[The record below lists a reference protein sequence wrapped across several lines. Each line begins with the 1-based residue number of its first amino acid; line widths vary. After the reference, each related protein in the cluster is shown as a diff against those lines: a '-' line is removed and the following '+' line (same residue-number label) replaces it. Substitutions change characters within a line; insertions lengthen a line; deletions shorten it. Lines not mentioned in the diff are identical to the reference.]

1 LSTATDER
9 VEDAIQLFTVQNE
22 EGQVDSVVPLRWCI
36 SRATAEMIQ
45 ERQIEDP
52 QLVIVIENGGKE
64 MDRFIVPLEDQMRY
78 ISFRRPGTNVVHATI
93 MWPKSNDSVKKVLTK
108 RFDDGTFRVDLL
120 DYEPPRLARLHHRL
134 EQLRR
139 SIDDAYFRG
148 EDEAVRR
155 LEVQM
160 DEANAEIR
168 TLRGREGHEHII
180 RYGFD
185 SLGRIEGDAQLEVL
199 VPSEMFAREPSR
211 LMSWLGTV
219 HWSSQPRDQCHLRKR
234 ALVTVGTGPLV
245 LLLMAVVLASAE
257 IVQLVVIGALLFVGK
272 RNINFGVL
280 KDPLV
285 SPKEAQWG
293 VKPSRWIKR
302 KVTESGG
309 YTHYRD
315 RHVFWFLVNPP
326 MIVVCV
332 GIGVVFYAFTDAAW
346 PIILSGSAVLFF
358 GLAVW
363 IGEMLA
369 GGPLARL
376 NKRRE
381 EAVRKLLQEARQ
393 RALEE
398 RNRELEQL
406 ACSGVS
412 REVSLSALPRNRRT
426 VVLRFQNVKA
436 KVCRPF
442 AR

>member
-1 LSTATDER
+1 
-9 VEDAIQLFTVQNE
+9 
-22 EGQVDSVVPLRWCI
+22 
-36 SRATAEMIQ
+36 
-45 ERQIEDP
+45 
-52 QLVIVIENGGKE
+52 

-93 MWPKSNDSVKKVLTK
+93 MWPKSDDSVKKVLTK
-108 RFDDGTFRVDLL
+108 RFDDGRYRADLL
-120 DYEPPRLARLHHRL
+120 EKEQPRVAQLHHRL
-134 EQLRR
+134 KQLSTEREN
-139 SIDDAYFRG
+139 AYYHGDEEGG
-148 EDEAVRR
+148 ER
-155 LEVQM
+155 LQAQM
-160 DEANAEIR
+160 DQVR
-168 TLRGREGHEHII
+168 TKISVLQRREKHEHII
-180 RYGFD
+180 RYDYD
-185 SLGRIEGDAQLEVL
+185 SLDRVEQEAQLEVL
-199 VPSEMFAREPSR
+199 VPGEMFAKEPSR

-234 ALVTVGTGPLV
+234 ALITVGTGPLV
-245 LLLMAVVLASAE
+245 LVVMAMVLAGAE

-285 SPKEAQWG
+285 SPKEAQWQ

-326 MIVVCV
+326 MILLCV
-332 GIGVVFYAFTDAAW
+332 GVGLVFFAITDAVW
-346 PIILSGSAVLFF
+346 PVILGACSVLWF
-358 GLAVW
+358 GLAASL
-363 IGEMLA
+363 GAFLA